1 MRPSH
6 PGSLPPGGGV
16 PVQAQFFPSRVQQIG
31 KMNNFKYYP
40 SLSGS
45 ETDVSTSTENLTQ
58 EELKMLRNMER
69 QEPQGEETHPAV
81 PHYGGYP
88 QYQPPPPYSDRL
100 AAQQLASNNARREAL
115 RLDAMIAAS
124 RQGPGLARPEDLYR
138 VARLPSQHPAQV
150 TGAVASV
157 TGDLNLSSV
166 SRLAPSVYS
175 HPNVQDPILKSPKTF
190 YQDPQVII
198 PNRGFNISSSGAYFD
213 TSAISSNSKQA
224 AELQTQNDIIAK
236 LTREMKMTGG
246 LSGGSDVES
255 SGSNSTLNNPSATAE
270 KIAALA
276 LQAKLTT
283 NSSNMSGLG
292 IKASQILEQNKL
304 NESQL
309 RDPPPYESP
318 KKGESERV
326 GKQQEL
332 RKPSLGKPDNLP
344 LISCTETAAS
354 NTVGNSASL
363 ASPDAPHYTQEMIDI
378 ISGENRELKHQLDI
392 SKRKI
397 MKLDTLEKEMM
408 KIHEAYSALKEH
420 SEKRELLEKSARA
433 KLQSEVLNLTES
445 NKDFKDRHEAIMAQ
459 VSLLAQNGTIDIIIN
474 IHLIH
479 LQQIMIK

>member
-1 MRPSH
+1 MT
-6 PGSLPPGGGV
+6 
-16 PVQAQFFPSRVQQIG
+16 AC
-31 KMNNFKYYP
+31 
-40 SLSGS
+40 S
-45 ETDVSTSTENLTQ
+45 ESTSIAD
-58 EELKMLRNMER
+58 EEPLE
-69 QEPQGEETHPAV
+69 V
-81 PHYGGYP
+81 
-88 QYQPPPPYSDRL
+88 
-100 AAQQLASNNARREAL
+100 
-115 RLDAMIAAS
+115 II
-124 RQGPGLARPEDLYR
+124 
-138 VARLPSQHPAQV
+138 ARLTTSISAFTFAH
-150 TGAVASV
+150 
-157 TGDLNLSSV
+157 
-166 SRLAPSVYS
+166 VYS
-175 HPNVQDPILKSPKTF
+175 HPSVQDPILKSPKTF

-213 TSAISSNSKQA
+213 TSAISSKQA

-255 SGSNSTLNNPSATAE
+255 SGSTSTLNNPSATAE
-270 KIAALA
+270 KIASLS

-283 NSSNMSGLG
+283 N

-304 NESQL
+304 TESQV

-318 KKGESERV
+318 KKEENERAA
-326 GKQQEL
+326 KQQEL

-354 NTVGNSASL
+354 KTVENSTSL

-397 MKLDTLEKEMM
+397 LRLDTLEKEMM

-459 VSLLAQNGTIDIIIN
+459 VSTYGCSS
-474 IHLIH
+474 HYH
-479 LQQIMIK
+479 

>member
-6 PGSLPPGGGV
+6 PGPLPPGYGAGGV
-16 PVQAQFFPSRVQQIG
+16 PVQPQFFPSRGVQQIG
-31 KMNNFKYYP
+31 KLTNFKYYP

-69 QEPQGEETHPAV
+69 QEPQGEETQQLPVSH
-81 PHYGGYP
+81 YP
-88 QYQPPPPYSDRL
+88 QYQPPPPYTDRL
-100 AAQQLASNNARREAL
+100 AAQQLASNTARREAL

-124 RQGPGLARPEDLYR
+124 RQGTPMGSPGQGLARPEDLYR
-138 VARLPSQHPAQV
+138 VARLPSQHQLQ
-150 TGAVASV
+150 AVASGV
-157 TGDLNLSSV
+157 SGELNL

-175 HPNVQDPILKSPKTF
+175 HPSVQDPILKSPKTF

-213 TSAISSNSKQA
+213 TSAISSKQA

-246 LSGGSDVES
+246 LSGGLSGGSDVES
-255 SGSNSTLNNPSATAE
+255 SGSTSTLNNPSATAE
-270 KIAALA
+270 KIASLA
-276 LQAKLTT
+276 LQA
-283 NSSNMSGLG
+283 NMSGLG

-304 NESQL
+304 T
-309 RDPPPYESP
+309 DPPPYESP
-318 KKGESERV
+318 KKEESKAA
-326 GKQQEL
+326 KQQEM
-332 RKPSLGKPDNLP
+332 RKTSLGKPDNLP
-344 LISCTETAAS
+344 LISCTDSPANNAAA
-354 NTVGNSASL
+354 NSTNL

-378 ISGENRELKHQLDI
+378 IIGENRELKHQLDI
-392 SKRKI
+392 SKRKSL
-397 MKLDTLEKEMM
+397 KLDTLEKEMM

-445 NKDFKDRHEAIMAQ
+445 NKDMKDRHEAIMAQ
-459 VSLLAQNGTIDIIIN
+459 VSMLLILTPPQQN
-474 IHLIH
+474 
-479 LQQIMIK
+479 Q

>member
-6 PGSLPPGGGV
+6 PSSLQQAGGV
-16 PVQAQFFPSRVQQIG
+16 PVQPQFFPSRVQQIG

-69 QEPQGEETHPAV
+69 QEPQGEETHQPV

-124 RQGPGLARPEDLYR
+124 RQGPGVARPEDLYR

-157 TGDLNLSSV
+157 TADLNLSSV

-175 HPNVQDPILKSPKTF
+175 HPSVQDPILKSPKTF

-213 TSAISSNSKQA
+213 TSAISSKQA

-255 SGSNSTLNNPSATAE
+255 SGSTSTLNNPSATAE
-270 KIAALA
+270 KIASLS

-283 NSSNMSGLG
+283 N

-304 NESQL
+304 TESQV

-318 KKGESERV
+318 KKEENERAA
-326 GKQQEL
+326 KQQEL

-354 NTVGNSASL
+354 NTVENSTSL

-397 MKLDTLEKEMM
+397 LRLDTLEKEMM

-459 VSLLAQNGTIDIIIN
+459 VSTYGCSSYY
-474 IHLIH
+474 H
-479 LQQIMIK
+479 